1 MGQKEIGKKDMQ
13 PVVKRKRRQDKTFF
27 CLKMMHENPPP
38 LFTVTFYTNLI
49 LLQDKAKVKVNK
61 SFN

>member
-27 CLKMMHENPPP
+27 LLEN
-38 LFTVTFYTNLI
+38 
-49 LLQDKAKVKVNK
+49 DA
-61 SFN
+61 